1 VEEGGAEERE
11 AGEEEMEGGKEEEE
25 EDEEEDEEEEEEEEE
40 RESVDGRLDGGGR
53 RKRITAYFST
63 FSFSSSPLSLL
74 SFLLLSSQFCWNSR
88 PVCSTKRI

>member
-1 VEEGGAEERE
+1 MEEGGAEERE

-25 EDEEEDEEEEEEEEE
+25 EEEGEGEGEG
-40 RESVDGRLDGGGR
+40 ESVDGRLDGGGR

-63 FSFSSSPLSLL
+63 FSFSSSPPSLL